1 MECNLVEISSYSKV
15 SSFPSVQPQTW
26 EAVALSNLMAFLY
39 LMSDI
44 QKEPYLTMS
53 ILSDFQSFADKEKL
67 TKKWGQGGK
76 VVLLGSIIIAGD
88 VNFQ

>member
-1 MECNLVEISSYSKV
+1 MWRFLPILRLVH
-15 SSFPSVQPQTW
+15 FPSVQPQTW
-26 EAVALSNLMAFLY
+26 KQWPLSNLMAFLY

-53 ILSDFQSFADKEKL
+53 ILSDFQSFADKEKP

-76 VVLLGSIIIAGD
+76 VVLRAGIIIAGD